1 MVFLLVSVAVFY
13 SAAIFIPKNISWI
26 EIYGTILITIVLHL
40 LIDSFLD
47 LKYNLYGY
55 FDKGVEF
62 RTLLFTFGIY
72 PAVNIVIVNLYPL
85 IRGPLSK
92 IIYILIVTTFALT
105 YEVALIHVDIFY
117 HNEWQLW
124 YSAVIYPFLLILL
137 FLNRRLL
144 KHITSQVS

>member
-26 EIYGTILITIVLHL
+26 EIYGTILVTIVLHL

-137 FLNRRLL
+137 FLNRSLL
-144 KHITSQVS
+144 KHITSQIS

>member
-26 EIYGTILITIVLHL
+26 EIYGTILVTIVLHL